1 MHNVIP
7 SLPPAIRSQIIGG
20 VLFGDTKNKQNG
32 ATIRDFPKEKLLSI
46 CAQDDG
52 VCWGGLNV
60 TNGHLVYTQNGD
72 VDKAI
77 AFLSSKIDLVLKR

>member
-7 SLPPAIRSQIIGG
+7 NLPVAIRSQIIGG
-20 VLFGDTKNKQNG
+20 VLFGDTKNKQNS
-32 ATIRDFPKEKLLSI
+32 ATIRDFPGEKLLSI

-60 TNGHLVYTQNGD
+60 TSGHLVYTQNGD
-72 VDKAI
+72 IDKAI
-77 AFLSSKIDLVLKR
+77 AFLSSKIDLVIKR